1 MKKLTFIFLGCIFAI
16 FLNVNSFA
24 QTTMSQEGQYIF
36 NSLGF
41 YIGGVLV
48 AFMAAGFCMLESGL
62 VTTKSVSTIA
72 AKNIGKFAI
81 CSLIFF
87 LVGYNLAYGVPEG
100 GFMGSFSIWTDTTD
114 AETGYSG
121 YSDWFFQTMFVCAT
135 ASIVSGAVAER
146 IKIWPFFIFAA
157 IMAGVIY
164 PISMGWQWGGGWLAT
179 SGFSDFAGSTLVH
192 ACGGAAALA
201 GVIVLGAREGRFG
214 SRGEKKSMQPFA
226 ASSIPLVTLGT
237 FLLWFGW
244 FGFNGFSQLAMG
256 TFDDVNAI
264 SKIAVNTHLA
274 GAAGTVTGAALT
286 RLIGG
291 KTDIV
296 MMLNGALA
304 GLVAITAEPLTPGP
318 ITAMIIG
325 SIGAVIMY
333 YGTKLLENLG
343 LDDVVGAIPVHMFAG
358 IFGTLVVPL
367 TNSDTSFGTQFV
379 GVISVCVFSFV
390 LSWITFSTL
399 KSTIG
404 LRISKAAEKQGT
416 DKAEVAEVYGR
427 VQDRHRESAILDGRT
442 YKKQNQFTFLLH
454 YGF

>member
-1 MKKLTFIFLGCIFAI
+1 MKIFLKLFGLIS
-16 FLNVNSFA
+16 FLLIWSVNSFA
-24 QTTMSQEGQYIF
+24 ETTLSQEGQYIF

-41 YIGGVLV
+41 YLGGVLV

-81 CSLIFF
+81 CSIVFF

-100 GFMGSFSIWTDTTD
+100 GYIGSFSICNDNSNP
-114 AETGYSG
+114 ETGYSG

-157 IMAGVIY
+157 VMAGLIY
-164 PISMGWQWGGGWLAT
+164 PISMGWQWGGGWLST

-192 ACGGAAALA
+192 ACGGSAALA
-201 GVIVLGAREGRFG
+201 GVIILGAREGRFG
-214 SRGEKKSMQPFA
+214 KKGEKKSMEPFA

-256 TFDDVNAI
+256 TFDDVNAN

-318 ITAMIIG
+318 ITAMMIG

-333 YGTKLLENLG
+333 YGTKMLESYRI
-343 LDDVVGAIPVHMFAG
+343 DDVVGAIPVHMFAG

-367 TNSDTSFGTQFV
+367 TNASTSFATQLI
-379 GVISVCVFSFV
+379 GVLSVCVFSFI
-390 LSWITFSTL
+390 LSWITFSIL
-399 KSTIG
+399 KATVG
-404 LRISKAAEKQGT
+404 LRISKAAEKLGT
-416 DKAEVAEVYGR
+416 DKVEVGVTAYSIR
-427 VQDRHRESAILDGRT
+427 D
-442 YKKQNQFTFLLH
+442 
-454 YGF
+454 

>member
-1 MKKLTFIFLGCIFAI
+1 MKNNLVILLSIVFTLVFTGTSSAE
-16 FLNVNSFA
+16 
-24 QTTMSQEGQYIF
+24 TTMSQEGQYIF

-41 YIGGVLV
+41 YLGGVLV

-100 GFMGSFSIWTDTTD
+100 GYVGSFTIWTDTTNT
-114 AETGYSG
+114 ETGYSG

-157 IMAGVIY
+157 IMAGLIY
-164 PISMGWQWGGGWLAT
+164 PISMGWQWGGGWLSV

-201 GVIVLGAREGRFG
+201 GVIVLGPRNGRFSSLG
-214 SRGEKKSMQPFA
+214 GKRVMVPFA

-274 GAAGTVTGAALT
+274 GAAGTVTGAAIT

-318 ITAMIIG
+318 ITAMVIG

-333 YGTKLLENLG
+333 YGTKMLERLG

-358 IFGTLVVPL
+358 IFGTLVVPF
-367 TNSDTSFGTQFV
+367 TNGNTDFGTQFV
-379 GVISVCVFSFV
+379 GMFSVVAFSFV
-390 LSWITFSTL
+390 LSYITFTAM
-399 KSTIG
+399 KATIG
-404 LRISKAAEKQGT
+404 LRISKEAEKLGT
-416 DKAEVAEVYGR
+416 DKAEVGVIAYSIR
-427 VQDRHRESAILDGRT
+427 D
-442 YKKQNQFTFLLH
+442 
-454 YGF
+454 

>member
-1 MKKLTFIFLGCIFAI
+1 MRKFKIITLIIMLSQFFPSILLAET
-16 FLNVNSFA
+16 S
-24 QTTMSQEGQYIF
+24 MSKEGQYIF

-41 YIGGVLV
+41 YLGGVLV

-72 AKNIGKFAI
+72 AKNVGKFAI
-81 CSLIFF
+81 CSLVFF
-87 LVGYNLAYGVPEG
+87 LFGYNMAYGVPEG
-100 GFMGSFSIWTDTTD
+100 GYIGSFKIWDD
-114 AETGYSG
+114 VSKIGTGYSDS
-121 YSDWFFQTMFVCAT
+121 SDWFFQTMFVCAT

-146 IKIWPFFIFAA
+146 IKIWPFFLFAA
-157 IMAGVIY
+157 LMAGFIY
-164 PISMGWQWGGGWLAT
+164 PISMGWQWGGGWLSTA
-179 SGFSDFAGSTLVH
+179 GFSDFAGSTLVH

-214 SRGEKKSMQPFA
+214 SKGEKRSMVPFA

-274 GAAGTVTGAALT
+274 GAAGTVAGATIT
-286 RLIGG
+286 RLMAG

-304 GLVAITAEPLTPGP
+304 GLVAITAEPLTPSP
-318 ITAMIIG
+318 LLAIFIG
-325 SIGAVIMY
+325 FVGALIMY
-333 YGTKLLENLG
+333 FGTKFLESQR

-358 IFGTLVVPL
+358 IFGTLVVPASNPE
-367 TNSDTSFGTQFV
+367 TNFGTQFL

-390 LSWITFSTL
+390 LSYFVFRSM
-399 KSTIG
+399 KATIG
-404 LRISKAAEKQGT
+404 LRISKEAEKLGT
-416 DKAEVAEVYGR
+416 DKAEVGVVAYSIR
-427 VQDRHRESAILDGRT
+427 D
-442 YKKQNQFTFLLH
+442 
-454 YGF
+454 

>member
-1 MKKLTFIFLGCIFAI
+1 MKKLTFIFLGCIFALI
-16 FLNVNSFA
+16 FNVNGFA
-24 QTTMSQEGQYIF
+24 ETTMSQEGQYIF
-36 NSLGF
+36 NTLGF
-41 YIGGVLV
+41 YLGGVLV

-81 CSLIFF
+81 CSIIFF
-87 LVGYNLAYGVPEG
+87 LFGYNMAYGVPEG
-100 GFMGSFSIWTDTTD
+100 GYVGSFSIWTDATNT
-114 AETGYSG
+114 ETGYSG

-157 IMAGVIY
+157 IMAGIIY

-214 SRGEKKSMQPFA
+214 RRGEKRSMQPFA

-318 ITAMIIG
+318 ITAMFIG

-333 YGTKLLENLG
+333 YGTKMLESFG

-367 TNSDTSFGTQFV
+367 TNANTSFGTQLI
-379 GVISVCVFSFV
+379 GVISVCIFSFV
-390 LSWITFSTL
+390 LSFVVFKSL
-399 KSTIG
+399 KETVG

-416 DKAEVAEVYGR
+416 DKAEVGV
-427 VQDRHRESAILDGRT
+427 SAYAIRD
-442 YKKQNQFTFLLH
+442 
-454 YGF
+454 

>member
-1 MKKLTFIFLGCIFAI
+1 MKKKSLILLSVLLTLVLSGT
-16 FLNVNSFA
+16 SFA
-24 QTTMSQEGQYIF
+24 ETTMSQEGQYIF

-41 YIGGVLV
+41 YLGGVLV

-100 GFMGSFSIWTDTTD
+100 GYIGSFTIWTDTTNT
-114 AETGYSG
+114 ETGYSG

-146 IKIWPFFIFAA
+146 IKIWPFFLFAA

-164 PISMGWQWGGGWLAT
+164 PISMGWQWGGGWLSSA
-179 SGFSDFAGSTLVH
+179 GFSDFAGSTLVH

-201 GVIVLGAREGRFG
+201 GVIVLGPRSGRFSSLG
-214 SRGEKKSMQPFA
+214 GKRVMVPFA

-274 GAAGTVTGAALT
+274 GAAGTVTGAAIT

-325 SIGAVIMY
+325 SLGAVIMY
-333 YGTKLLENLG
+333 YGTKMLEGFG

-358 IFGTLVVPL
+358 IFGTLVVPF
-367 TNSDTSFGTQFV
+367 TNSDTTFVTQFI
-379 GVISVCVFSFV
+379 GMFSVVAFSFV
-390 LSWITFSTL
+390 LSYLAFIAM

-404 LRISKAAEKQGT
+404 LRISKEAEKLGT
-416 DKAEVAEVYGR
+416 DKAEVGVTAYSIR
-427 VQDRHRESAILDGRT
+427 D
-442 YKKQNQFTFLLH
+442 
-454 YGF
+454 

>member
-1 MKKLTFIFLGCIFAI
+1 MKKLTFILLGCIFALT
-16 FLNVNSFA
+16 FSSHGFA
-24 QTTMSQEGQYIF
+24 ETTMSQEGQYIF

-41 YIGGVLV
+41 YLGGVLV

-81 CSLIFF
+81 CSLVFF

-100 GFMGSFSIWTDTTD
+100 GYVGSFTIWTDASD

-157 IMAGVIY
+157 IMAGLIY
-164 PISMGWQWGGGWLAT
+164 PISMGWQWGGGWLA
-179 SGFSDFAGSTLVH
+179 SGGFSDFAGSTLVH
-192 ACGGAAALA
+192 GCGGAAALA

-214 SRGEKKSMQPFA
+214 KKGEKKSMQPFA

-274 GAAGTVTGAALT
+274 GAAGTFTGAAIT

-291 KTDIV
+291 KTDII

-318 ITAMIIG
+318 ITSMFIG
-325 SIGAVIMY
+325 SIGAIIMY
-333 YGTKLLENLG
+333 FGTKMLESYG

-367 TNSDTSFGTQFV
+367 TNSDTSFGTQFI
-379 GVISVCVFSFV
+379 GTASVCIFSFG
-390 LSWITFSTL
+390 LSWITFTLL

-404 LRISKAAEKQGT
+404 LRISKAAEKLGT
-416 DKAEVAEVYGR
+416 DKAEVGVTAYSIR
-427 VQDRHRESAILDGRT
+427 D
-442 YKKQNQFTFLLH
+442 
-454 YGF
+454 

>member
-1 MKKLTFIFLGCIFAI
+1 
-16 FLNVNSFA
+16 
-24 QTTMSQEGQYIF
+24 
-36 NSLGF
+36 
-41 YIGGVLV
+41 
-48 AFMAAGFCMLESGL
+48 
-62 VTTKSVSTIA
+62 
-72 AKNIGKFAI
+72 
-81 CSLIFF
+81 
-87 LVGYNLAYGVPEG
+87 
-100 GFMGSFSIWTDTTD
+100 MG
-114 AETGYSG
+114 
-121 YSDWFFQTMFVCAT
+121 
-135 ASIVSGAVAER
+135 R
-146 IKIWPFFIFAA
+146 R
-157 IMAGVIY
+157 
-164 PISMGWQWGGGWLAT
+164 WLAT

-214 SRGEKKSMQPFA
+214 RRGEKKSMEPFA

-333 YGTKLLENLG
+333 YGTKMLENLG

-358 IFGTLVVPL
+358 IFGTLVVPF
-367 TNSDTSFGTQFV
+367 TNPDTSFGTQFV
-379 GVISVCVFSFV
+379 GVTSVCVFSFA
-390 LSWITFSTL
+390 LSWITFSSL
-399 KSTIG
+399 KSTVG
-404 LRISKAAEKQGT
+404 LRISKAAERQGT
-416 DKAEVAEVYGR
+416 DKAEVGVVAYSIR
-427 VQDRHRESAILDGRT
+427 D
-442 YKKQNQFTFLLH
+442 
-454 YGF
+454 